1 MFIKFIAAPV
11 LGGIIGYITNDIA
24 IRMLFRPRNAV
35 YIGGRRLPFTPGL
48 IPRQKDRIA
57 VSLGRIV
64 STQLMNR
71 ETIESTIRS
80 PESVASVH
88 AMFEKLMEKWKNDER
103 TVRERLNTL
112 FDDEEI
118 DGYALSLQESLTDS
132 IVKKALEADIG
143 ETLLRREK
151 TVILHGI
158 LRDAAISF
166 VNKLIE
172 EKLPQIVFEQIGIAE
187 KDLLKT
193 RLCDI
198 YARYEDK
205 IPQLINKLVDIY
217 ETLAV
222 KNIDKVLEIVD
233 IEHMVEERVKAF
245 DAEELET
252 LIFGLMRRELRAI
265 VYIGAMLGFLMGFI
279 NLLFF
284 I

>member
-71 ETIESTIRS
+71 ETIEATIRS

-158 LRDAAISF
+158 LRDAAINF

-233 IEHMVEERVKAF
+233 IEHMVEEKIKAF

>member
-48 IPRQKDRIA
+48 IPRQKSRIA

-71 ETIESTIRS
+71 ETIEATIRS
-80 PESVASVH
+80 PESVASVY

-158 LRDAAISF
+158 LRDAAINF

-187 KDLLKT
+187 KDLLKM

-198 YARYEDK
+198 YAGYEDK

-233 IEHMVEERVKAF
+233 IEHMVEEKVKAF

>member
-48 IPRQKDRIA
+48 IPRQKSRIA

-64 STQLMNR
+64 SAQLMNR
-71 ETIESTIRS
+71 ETIEATIRS
-80 PESVASVH
+80 PESVASVY

-118 DGYALSLQESLTDS
+118 DRYALSLQENLTDS

-158 LRDAAISF
+158 LRNAAISF

-233 IEHMVEERVKAF
+233 IEHMVEEKVKAF

>member
-48 IPRQKDRIA
+48 IPRQKSRIA

-71 ETIESTIRS
+71 ETIEATIRS
-80 PESVASVH
+80 PESVASVY

-118 DGYALSLQESLTDS
+118 DRYALSLQENLTDS

-158 LRDAAISF
+158 LRDAAINF

-187 KDLLKT
+187 KDLLKM

-198 YARYEDK
+198 YAGYEDK

-233 IEHMVEERVKAF
+233 IEHMVEEKVKAF

>member
-71 ETIESTIRS
+71 ETIEATIRS

-158 LRDAAISF
+158 LRDAAINF

-198 YARYEDK
+198 YAGYEDK

-233 IEHMVEERVKAF
+233 IEHMVEEKVKAF

>member
-71 ETIESTIRS
+71 ETIEATIRS

-88 AMFEKLMEKWKNDER
+88 AMFEKIMEKWKNDER

-158 LRDAAISF
+158 LRDAAINF

-233 IEHMVEERVKAF
+233 IEHMVEEKVKAF

>member
-71 ETIESTIRS
+71 ETIEATIRS

-158 LRDAAISF
+158 LRDAAINF

-233 IEHMVEERVKAF
+233 IEHMVEEKVKAF

>member
-71 ETIESTIRS
+71 ETIEATIRS
-80 PESVASVH
+80 TESVASVH

-158 LRDAAISF
+158 LRDAAINF

-198 YARYEDK
+198 YAGYEDK

-233 IEHMVEERVKAF
+233 IEHMVEEKVKAF

>member
-48 IPRQKDRIA
+48 IPRQKSRIA

-64 STQLMNR
+64 SAQLMNR
-71 ETIESTIRS
+71 ETIEATIRS

-233 IEHMVEERVKAF
+233 IEHMVEEKVKAF

>member
-71 ETIESTIRS
+71 ETIEATIRS
-80 PESVASVH
+80 PESVASVY

-118 DGYALSLQESLTDS
+118 DRYALSLQENLTDS

-158 LRDAAISF
+158 LRNAAISF

-198 YARYEDK
+198 YAGYEDK

-233 IEHMVEERVKAF
+233 IEHMVEEKVKAF

>member
-48 IPRQKDRIA
+48 IPRQKSRIA

-71 ETIESTIRS
+71 ETIEATIRS

-158 LRDAAISF
+158 LRDAAINF

-187 KDLLKT
+187 KDLLKM

-198 YARYEDK
+198 YAGYEDK

-233 IEHMVEERVKAF
+233 IEHMVEEKVKAF